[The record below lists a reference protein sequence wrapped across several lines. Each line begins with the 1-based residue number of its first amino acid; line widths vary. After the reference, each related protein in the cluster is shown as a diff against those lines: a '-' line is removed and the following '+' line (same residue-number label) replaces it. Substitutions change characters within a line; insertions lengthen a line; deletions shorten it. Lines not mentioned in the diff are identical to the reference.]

1 MQKEYINFMNKRV
14 LYLSQ
19 GDADTPVQAYYSVL
33 VENIPAK
40 VSNYTTHWIIIYITD
55 CIMLY
60 YIMFYYTV

>member
-19 GDADTPVQAYYSVL
+19 GDADTPVQTYYSVL

-40 VSNYTTHWIIIYITD
+40 VSNNILKQPEQY
-55 CIMLY
+55 LY
-60 YIMFYYTV
+60 